1 MNRLSPAHTCLGEFT
16 TSINDMPTLLH
27 VADGLPSTWLVDL
40 SPLHRWLLRGGEV
53 SAWLSAH
60 DIPIPEQF
68 FRVQDTADDSFVV
81 RTGFMEF
88 FLHDGPGGSL
98 QARLGDIPS
107 NLVSGMRI
115 FERDDLE
122 IALGGTGAGRLISE
136 FCALDLSNVE
146 RQFLLTRVAGVT
158 AWVRVEGKGEQR
170 CYRIGCD
177 PSYGAYLFE
186 TLLEGVHECGGGLIG
201 YADFYDS
208 RGTQN
213 DAS

>member
-1 MNRLSPAHTCLGEFT
+1 MNRLSPAHACLGEFT
-16 TSINDMPTLLH
+16 ASINDMPIMLH
-27 VADGLPSTWLVDL
+27 AADGLPSTWLVDL
-40 SPLHRWLLRGGEV
+40 SALHRWLLRGGDAL
-53 SAWLSAH
+53 AWLSAH
-60 DIPIPEQF
+60 DIPVPEQF
-68 FRVQDTADDSFVV
+68 FHARELGDDSYVV
-81 RTGFMEF
+81 RTGLMEF
-88 FLHDGPGGSL
+88 FLHDGPSGSL
-98 QARLGDIPS
+98 QARLGDIPT
-107 NLVSGMRI
+107 NLVGGMRI

-122 IALGGTGAGRLISE
+122 IAIGGTGAGRLIRE
-136 FCALDLSNVE
+136 FCALDLSNVAG
-146 RQFLLTRVAGVT
+146 QFLLTRVAGVT
-158 AWVRVEGKGEQR
+158 AWVRVEGKGALR